1 MPYSVKAN
9 KVTVLEF
16 DIQDLRGLLS
26 DKAQAILGEVENG
39 FVRKVEME
47 PLFVVEHG
55 EATLAG
61 IRVVVTDTLG
71 AQSDRVRPIGVATF
85 NRP

>member
-9 KVTVLEF
+9 KVTTLEF
-16 DIQDLRGLLS
+16 DIQDLRILLAEKS
-26 DKAQAILGEVENG
+26 QAILGEVENG
-39 FVRKVEME
+39 FERKIEME

-61 IRVVVTDTLG
+61 IRVVVKDTLG
-71 AQSDRVRPIGVATF
+71 AQSDRVTPIGVATVK
-85 NRP
+85 RP